1 MMNIN
6 FQHPLLIL
14 QTTAFVLMLII
25 LAACTEPYAVPK
37 KGEDEKNT
45 RVIFEEDID
54 KEKNIQGNEQ
64 ISNIIQNQK
73 TKIQSLVQFGP
84 TRKIS
89 TKDLSL
95 NRKKIIDTS
104 EPITPMIASLNTN
117 LYDSFPIT
125 LSFTNTDIREVMQ
138 VFAEITNRNIL
149 VGKEVKATLNIE
161 LREIP
166 WKIALKSILD
176 IEGLTWTIDN
186 KTGLIRIHSKDVL
199 REQIVYDEERL
210 KSLNEQLAYQANL
223 VPKLTAV
230 FQLYYINSE
239 TMLKRLHEALSGGQ
253 TGEGETVANTISS
266 IKLMAEPSQN
276 TIIANGTEED
286 LNFVEKVINEV
297 DLPVQQVLIEA
308 IIVKATDTFQEELG
322 ARLGGAA
329 NIPLLKGDEKI
340 RDIRGVQ
347 SGPGQAN
354 SGLSTTQA
362 FATAADTDSYNQD
375 RITDFAIAN
384 PTMGLGIIADIGF
397 AQLKGEIFLMQSE
410 GLTKTIDNPKVFVL
424 NNQQATITSG
434 TQIAYI
440 GSGDNAGVE
449 LVDAALELVVTPQI
463 VGDGN
468 IKISLSVSNKS
479 PSGSGANPPISTLE
493 IDSDLIIRDGDVVVI
508 GGVFSN
514 TESQKASKV
523 PILGDIPILGRF
535 FRSDAKVD
543 NQEQVLIFIAPKVI

>member
-1 MMNIN
+1 
-6 FQHPLLIL
+6 
-14 QTTAFVLMLII
+14 
-25 LAACTEPYAVPK
+25 
-37 KGEDEKNT
+37 
-45 RVIFEEDID
+45 
-54 KEKNIQGNEQ
+54 
-64 ISNIIQNQK
+64 
-73 TKIQSLVQFGP
+73 
-84 TRKIS
+84 
-89 TKDLSL
+89 
-95 NRKKIIDTS
+95 
-104 EPITPMIASLNTN
+104 
-117 LYDSFPIT
+117 
-125 LSFTNTDIREVMQ
+125 
-138 VFAEITNRNIL
+138 
-149 VGKEVKATLNIE
+149 
-161 LREIP
+161 
-166 WKIALKSILD
+166 
-176 IEGLTWTIDN
+176 
-186 KTGLIRIHSKDVL
+186 
-199 REQIVYDEERL
+199 
-210 KSLNEQLAYQANL
+210 
-223 VPKLTAV
+223 
-230 FQLYYINSE
+230 
-239 TMLKRLHEALSGGQ
+239 
-253 TGEGETVANTISS
+253 
-266 IKLMAEPSQN
+266 MAEPSQN

-286 LNFVEKVINEV
+286 LNFVEKIINEV

-322 ARLGGAA
+322 ARLGGAMDA
-329 NIPLLKGDEKI
+329 ISLNNKDGKL
-340 RDIRGVQ
+340 RDLRGTQ

-468 IKISLSVSNKS
+468 IKISLSVSNNS

-493 IDSDLIIRDGDVVVI
+493 IDTDLIIRDGDVVVI

-543 NQEQVLIFIAPKVI
+543 NQEQVLIFIAPKVV